1 MHERALMTDLM
12 REIEAVASADG
23 ASRVTR
29 VAVRLGALSHFTPEH
44 FREHFVD
51 ASRGTLAEGAA
62 VDAVLEDDLDDPRA
76 AGVVLES
83 IEVEVEVPERQVT
96 S

>member
-12 REIEAVASADG
+12 REIEAVALADG
-23 ASRVTR
+23 ATRVTR
-29 VAVRLGALSHFTPEH
+29 VAVRLGALSHFTLEH
-44 FREHFVD
+44 FREHFFD
-51 ASRGTLAEGAA
+51 ASQGTLAEGAT

-83 IEVEVEVPERQVT
+83 IEVEVPEPEVAR
-96 S
+96 

>member
-12 REIEAVASADG
+12 REIEAVAAADG
-23 ASRVTR
+23 ARRVTR
-29 VAVRLGALSHFTPEH
+29 VSVRLGALSHFTPEH

-51 ASRGTLAEGAA
+51 ASHGTLAEGAD
-62 VDAVLEDDLDDPRA
+62 VEAVLAEDLGDPRA

-83 IEVEVEVPERQVT
+83 IEVEG
-96 S
+96 

>member
-1 MHERALMTDLM
+1 MHERALMQDLM
-12 REIEAVASADG
+12 REIEAVAHADG

-44 FREHFVD
+44 FREHFLD

-62 VDAVLEDDLDDPRA
+62 VDATLAEDLDDPHA

-83 IEVEVEVPERQVT
+83 VEVEVPDREEDA
-96 S
+96 

>member
-12 REIEAVASADG
+12 REIEAVAVADG

-29 VAVRLGALSHFTPEH
+29 VSVRLGALSHFTPEH

-51 ASRGTLAEGAA
+51 ASRSTLAEGAA

-83 IEVEVEVPERQVT
+83 VEVEVPEPEAAV
-96 S
+96 